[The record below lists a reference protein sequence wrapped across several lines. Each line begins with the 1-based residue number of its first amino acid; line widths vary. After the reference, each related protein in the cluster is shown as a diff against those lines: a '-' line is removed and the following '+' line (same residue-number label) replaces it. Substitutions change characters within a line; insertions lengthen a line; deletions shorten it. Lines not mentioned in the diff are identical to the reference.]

1 MRRLLLLA
9 LLLAACGSQ
18 DLSLTEPLRVSA
30 TLPPAYLGE
39 AYGAQ
44 VAAEGGVR
52 PYTYTLEGRLPQGLS
67 FQGGRF
73 SGVPKEKGSFSLV
86 LTVEDG
92 AKNSRAQKLTLTV
105 QDPPPPRLVLVLP
118 PAEVEGEFILLA
130 RLEGREALGFQAEL
144 TLKDL
149 EADLSSLKPAPGVY
163 LLYRR
168 EGEGVRLEAAFARP
182 LKGAE
187 VFRLTLRAAKP
198 TRPQLPLKAVFYD
211 KEGKPL
217 GQPLP
222 ERGLGFKA
230 LLDLA
235 QSFGKKGEGLA
246 ADRNGDGA
254 VDEKDLALLQE
265 AFAVPPAGG
274 SSEPT
279 QSADRMASTSS
290 GR

>member
-1 MRRLLLLA
+1 MRRLWPLVFF
-9 LLLAACGSQ
+9 LAACGSQ

-52 PYTYTLEGRLPQGLS
+52 PYTYTLEGRLPEGLS

-73 SGVPKEKGSFSLV
+73 SGTPKEKGSFPLT

-92 AKNSRAQKLTLTV
+92 AKNARVQKLTLSV
-105 QDPPPPRLVLVLP
+105 QDPPPPRLALVLP

-144 TLKDL
+144 SLKDL
-149 EADLSSLKPAPGVY
+149 EPDLATLRPAAGVF
-163 LLYRR
+163 LLFRK
-168 EGEGVRLEAAFARP
+168 EKEALRLEAAFSRP
-182 LKGAE
+182 LKGTE
-187 VFRLTLRAAKP
+187 VFRLTLRVLKP
-198 TRPQLPLKAVFYD
+198 LRPQVPLRAVFYD
-211 KEGKPL
+211 REGKPL

-222 ERGLGFKA
+222 DRGLGFKA
-230 LLDLA
+230 LLELA
-235 QSFGKKGEGLA
+235 QTFGKKGENLG
-246 ADRNGDGA
+246 ADRNKDGV

-265 AFAVPPAGG
+265 AFAAPPAMEKG
-274 SSEPT
+274 SGPPSP
-279 QSADRMASTSS
+279 
-290 GR
+290 